1 MKIGIAGLGNV
12 GNACRHGFLSIGHTV
27 FVHDIKLGTSIH
39 DIVNSEIVYI
49 CVPTPMGTSQQCDT
63 SIVDHVISSLTDLD
77 YQGIIAIKSTVNP
90 GYTDAQLEKTKLP
103 ICFVPEFLR
112 ERYAV
117 EDFLNE
123 KLLAV
128 GTHSSEIFESI
139 CQSYGILSK
148 NPTMM
153 LPIESEL
160 LKYYS
165 NTFNAA
171 RVVFANI
178 MYEIC
183 SRLNADYDKI
193 LDTYLLRETASRD
206 YLDCNEKLR
215 GFGGMCLPKD
225 THAINILIKQLGL
238 NYSLFESVINDN
250 KQFKI
255 TLRDD

>member
-1 MKIGIAGLGNV
+1 
-12 GNACRHGFLSIGHTV
+12 
-27 FVHDIKLGTSIH
+27 
-39 DIVNSEIVYI
+39 
-49 CVPTPMGTSQQCDT
+49 
-63 SIVDHVISSLTDLD
+63 
-77 YQGIIAIKSTVNP
+77 
-90 GYTDAQLEKTKLP
+90 
-103 ICFVPEFLR
+103 
-112 ERYAV
+112 
-117 EDFLNE
+117 
-123 KLLAV
+123 
-128 GTHSSEIFESI
+128 
-139 CQSYGILSK
+139 
-148 NPTMM
+148 M